1 MAVVDRNGPIADK
14 WTRLAD
20 DAPVPKA
27 ASVIVS
33 FARLKNEHNSL
44 FSTAAGVGVEI
55 AGDVKLE
62 ELEPFLPR
70 LGVIVVRFAT
80 MRDGRVFSIGR
91 LLREQYRYGAD
102 MRAVGDFIP
111 DQALFLLRC
120 GFTSFEV
127 AESFPLASFK
137 QSVAAYSTWYQRATD
152 RATTVLDLRRE
163 NAPNESKS

>member
-14 WTRLAD
+14 WTRIAD
-20 DAPVPKA
+20 DAPVPQG

-33 FARLKNEHNSL
+33 FARLKSEHNSL
-44 FSTAAGVGVEI
+44 FSAAAGVGVDI
-55 AGDVKLE
+55 PSDTKLD

-70 LGVIVVRFAT
+70 LGLIVVRFAT
-80 MRDGRVFSIGR
+80 MRDGRVFSAGR
-91 LLREQYRYGAD
+91 LLREQYGYGAD

-127 AESFPLASFK
+127 ADNFPVDSLK
-137 QSVAAYSTWYQRATD
+137 RSVAAYTAWYQRATD
-152 RATTVLDLRRE
+152 RAATVVELRQ
-163 NAPNESKS
+163 NAPNGGAS

>member
-20 DAPVPKA
+20 EEAAPKG

-44 FSTAAGVGVEI
+44 FSTAGSVGVEV
-55 AGDVKLE
+55 AGDLNLD

-70 LGVIVVRFAT
+70 LGLIVVRMAT
-80 MRDGRVFSIGR
+80 MRDGRAFSIGR
-91 LLREQYRYGAD
+91 LLREQYSYAAD

-111 DQALFLLRC
+111 DQILFLLRC

-127 AESFPLASFK
+127 KDGFPIDSLK
-137 QSVAAYSTWYQRATD
+137 RSVAAYTAWYQRASD
-152 RATTVLDLRRE
+152 RATTVAELRQGVKPSE
-163 NAPNESKS
+163 GTS